1 MEFLTWHVLFVL
13 AIAYVLWEVVAA
25 RDSRS
30 EGLANARFNYI
41 NFGVALSFSI
51 VAFASILHMYY
62 SERSDKPTIL
72 LQICFI
78 TWTGTVCVVLWQS
91 SLSRPIK
98 GIGFPIVLGT
108 LLLHYLFDGGITQF
122 LVKLDGFLAVGG
134 GATGAGLRASLF
146 LKWLYFFI
154 QAFVVLHYYG
164 VMYEISNREKIRRG
178 ERKQG
183 LREDAI
189 DRAIMVLSVALSFLI
204 ALAFTGTEI
213 GRLSL
218 FSGLVAAGVSIALKD
233 VLANLAAGALLLWDK
248 SIKLDDVIALD
259 KERYGV
265 VRSMTMRYLVLED
278 RNDIRFLIPNS
289 ELLNKT
295 ITNWTQTT
303 RKIRLKLDVG
313 VAYDSDIE
321 KVKDVI
327 KGVCL
332 RVSRVL
338 QDPPPRILIL
348 SLAESTISFQVRFFI
363 DDPENGIRN
372 VMSEIYELLLERFK
386 DAGITIPVAQR
397 EIRLISDRPVR
408 GSERSTSS
416 QRRGR
421 LGRES

>member
-1 MEFLTWHVLFVL
+1 MDFLTWHVLFVL
-13 AIAYVLWEVVAA
+13 AIAYVLWNVVAA
-25 RDSRS
+25 RDPRS
-30 EGLANARFNYI
+30 DEHANARVNYI
-41 NFGVALSFSI
+41 NFGLILSFSI
-51 VAFASILHMYY
+51 LTFASILHMYY
-62 SERSDKPTIL
+62 SEQSDKPTLL
-72 LQICFI
+72 LQLCFI
-78 TWTGTVCVVLWQS
+78 TWTCTVCAVLWQS
-91 SLSRPIK
+91 SLPRPIK
-98 GIGFPIVLGT
+98 VVSFPIVLGA
-108 LLLHYLFDGGITQF
+108 LLLHYLFDGGIGQF
-122 LVKLDGFLAVGG
+122 LAKLDGFLAVGG
-134 GATGAGLRASLF
+134 GDAGAGLRVSLF

-218 FSGLVAAGVSIALKD
+218 FSGLVAAGISIALKD

-259 KERYGV
+259 KERFGV
-265 VRSMTMRYLVLED
+265 VKSMTMRYVVLED

-295 ITNWTQTT
+295 ITNWTQRT
-303 RKIRLKLDVG
+303 RKIRLKLDVD
-313 VAYDSDIE
+313 VAYESEIE
-321 KVKDVI
+321 KVRDVI

-338 QDPPPRILIL
+338 QDPPPRILIIG
-348 SLAESTISFQVRFFI
+348 LADHTINFQLRFFI

-372 VMSEIYELLLERFK
+372 VMGELYELLLERFRE
-386 DAGITIPVAQR
+386 AGITIPIAQR
-397 EIRLISDRPVR
+397 EIRLLSDGPI
-408 GSERSTSS
+408 ELKATPNS
-416 QRRGR
+416 QRRVSSVGDK
-421 LGRES
+421 